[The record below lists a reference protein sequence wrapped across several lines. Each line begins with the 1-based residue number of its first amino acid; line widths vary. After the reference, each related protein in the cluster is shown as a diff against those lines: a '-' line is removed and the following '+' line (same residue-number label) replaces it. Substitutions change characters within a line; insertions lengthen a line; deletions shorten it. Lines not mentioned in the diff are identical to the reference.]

1 MLRGAVGR
9 VKPATPSVCSG
20 CIVTRAPVAR
30 PVTASSPDTSTM
42 PVSNVNCV
50 LARLADSCAT
60 SAMRIVPRMPAT
72 AFGVLTSTESPA
84 RIRSLATA
92 TATLPLPT
100 SMVAV
105 VGVSL
110 IVRTER
116 SRTVTTALPPSRM
129 RTMESSPVVMRSWTN
144 TSSLNLSGRGSWV
157 ERATEAVP

>member
-1 MLRGAVGR
+1 M
-9 VKPATPSVCSG
+9 
-20 CIVTRAPVAR
+20 
-30 PVTASSPDTSTM
+30 
-42 PVSNVNCV
+42 
-50 LARLADSCAT
+50 
-60 SAMRIVPRMPAT
+60 
-72 AFGVLTSTESPA
+72 
-84 RIRSLATA
+84 RSLATA
-92 TATLPLPT
+92 TAILPLPT

-129 RTMESSPVVMRSWTN
+129 RTMESSPVVIRSWTN